1 MSFWFFMV
9 RGFGRQ
15 GSGFPEL
22 CLSVWAEGWR
32 FLGFFLL
39 CFWFCGD
46 SDRWMA
52 TLNQSSSAGPGDG
65 PATRPSLLAR
75 LRWSGVD
82 PIAEEDWRCF
92 LEIYEPLLIANALR
106 RGLNRTQAED
116 VVQEILVGIGRR
128 LEEFEY
134 RPGKCRF
141 RTWLFRV
148 AEYKIV
154 DFWRRQQ
161 RQLPE
166 LGGGT
171 ESAGGQDRCALV
183 PDTSTLE
190 PDAAWDVKFEEEL
203 LQIARRRAGQRASPM
218 NFRLYLYHV
227 VNGHDVEATVAAFR
241 ESGVTAAK
249 VHLAKLR
256 VLKLVEEELQKL
268 WRRYGE

>member
-1 MSFWFFMV
+1 
-9 RGFGRQ
+9 
-15 GSGFPEL
+15 
-22 CLSVWAEGWR
+22 
-32 FLGFFLL
+32 
-39 CFWFCGD
+39 
-46 SDRWMA
+46 MA
-52 TLNQSSSAGPGDG
+52 SSNQSFFASPGDG

-82 PIAEEDWRCF
+82 QGSEEDWRCF
-92 LEIYEPLLIANALR
+92 LEIYQPLLFAHALR
-106 RGLNRTQAED
+106 RGLDRTQSED
-116 VVQEILVGIGRR
+116 VVQEILVGIGKR

-148 AEYKIV
+148 AEHKIV
-154 DFWRRQQ
+154 DYWRRQQ

-166 LGGGT
+166 LGVVT
-171 ESAGGQDRCALV
+171 ESAGGQDRCASV

-203 LQIARRRAGQRASPM
+203 LQMARRRAGQRASPM

-227 VNGHDVEATVAAFR
+227 VNGHDVEATVAAFK
-241 ESGVTAAK
+241 ESGVTAAN

-256 VLKLVEEELQKL
+256 VLKLVEDELQKL
-268 WRRYGE
+268 WRRYGD